1 MFLYISHA
9 PAGCPARGGGP
20 HTREIRDLDTGARQ
34 KNAWTG
40 LHRFPFPEDKKGLVF
55 LGGLVASILPHCQVN
70 TNIYIQYIASNNNMM
85 MNKLIFIASAFC
97 VINAF
102 KLDFKKSGKLVQNES
117 IKSNT
122 ELCSMSVSLYTTLRV

>member
-1 MFLYISHA
+1 
-9 PAGCPARGGGP
+9 
-20 HTREIRDLDTGARQ
+20 
-34 KNAWTG
+34 
-40 LHRFPFPEDKKGLVF
+40 
-55 LGGLVASILPHCQVN
+55 
-70 TNIYIQYIASNNNMM
+70 MM

-122 ELCSMSVSLYTTLRV
+122 ELCSMVSCSSSMYGLDSLN

>member
-1 MFLYISHA
+1 
-9 PAGCPARGGGP
+9 
-20 HTREIRDLDTGARQ
+20 
-34 KNAWTG
+34 
-40 LHRFPFPEDKKGLVF
+40 
-55 LGGLVASILPHCQVN
+55 
-70 TNIYIQYIASNNNMM
+70 

-122 ELCSMSVSLYTTLRV
+122 ELCSMVSCSSSMYGLDSLN